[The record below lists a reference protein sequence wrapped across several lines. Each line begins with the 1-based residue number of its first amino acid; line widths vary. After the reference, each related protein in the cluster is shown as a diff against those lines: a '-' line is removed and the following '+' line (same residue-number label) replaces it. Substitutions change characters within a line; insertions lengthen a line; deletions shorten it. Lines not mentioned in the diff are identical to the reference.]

1 MAQLQSMLPVPAD
14 GLSAATNEDY
24 RNPTGNTPADDRQ
37 IYQPSIHIKNMMDGQ
52 KAFESNA
59 AAGKRNSIDH
69 SSLFI

>member
-37 IYQPSIHIKNMMDGQ
+37 IYQPSIHIKNMMDG
-52 KAFESNA
+52 
-59 AAGKRNSIDH
+59 
-69 SSLFI
+69 